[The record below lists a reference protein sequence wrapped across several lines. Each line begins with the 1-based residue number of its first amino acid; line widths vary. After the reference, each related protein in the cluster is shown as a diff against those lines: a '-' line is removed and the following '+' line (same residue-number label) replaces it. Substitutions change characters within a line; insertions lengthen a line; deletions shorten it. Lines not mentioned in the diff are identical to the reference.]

1 MKLQTI
7 KLKKSEYKDMPAL
20 LKRAGLVKE
29 QQAYPSNLFVSENT
43 YKLIKA
49 AIATQFKKQYPY
61 VNQKKLKCSVGLE
74 LLNLGP
80 VVVDK
85 GIETGYA
92 VVVPLEEK

>member
-1 MKLQTI
+1 MKIQTI
-7 KLKKSEYKDMPAL
+7 KLKKAEYRDMPAL
-20 LKRAGLVKE
+20 LKRAGLIKE
-29 QQAYPSNLFVSENT
+29 QQACPSNLFVSEKT

-61 VNQKKLKCSVGLE
+61 INQKKLKIAVGLE

-85 GIETGYA
+85 GIEMGYA
-92 VVVPLEEK
+92 VIVSLEEK

>member
-1 MKLQTI
+1 MKIQII
-7 KLKKSEYKDMPAL
+7 KLKKSEYRDMPAL

-29 QQAYPSNLFVSENT
+29 QQAYPNNLFVSKKT
-43 YKLIKA
+43 YMAIKA
-49 AIATQFKKQYPY
+49 AIMVQLRKQYP
-61 VNQKKLKCSVGLE
+61 KASRKMLKMNVGLE

-92 VVVPLEEK
+92 VVVPLELE